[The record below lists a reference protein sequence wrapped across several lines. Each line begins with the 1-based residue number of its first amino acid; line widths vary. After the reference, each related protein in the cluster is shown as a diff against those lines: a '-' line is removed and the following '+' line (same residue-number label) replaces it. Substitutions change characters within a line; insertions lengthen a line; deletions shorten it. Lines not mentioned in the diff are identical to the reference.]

1 MEPGRSAETGDD
13 HGAAADLVEA
23 SPQGVA
29 AAGFSEDDKTRRT
42 ETTSVRDRQSETQG
56 LRTHKERRT
65 GHTTAADQIDLP
77 LGRGPDPAPSCEL
90 EQRLTW
96 TYTVRGGPVGGPA
109 IARAAGAARGSQPL
123 CLRLRSRRL
132 GVRIPP
138 GALCVETDDHAP
150 DQRRRRRGPCSFTDA
165 HQLHRPSRDC
175 LRGSAVGMR

>member
-42 ETTSVRDRQSETQG
+42 EITSVRDRQSETQG

-109 IARAAGAARGSQPL
+109 IARAAGATRGRNHSVSDYGSEGWGFESLLARSVLRQTTMPL
-123 CLRLRSRRL
+123 TSGGAGGGLARSRMH
-132 GVRIPP
+132 I
-138 GALCVETDDHAP
+138 
-150 DQRRRRRGPCSFTDA
+150 SFTA
-165 HQLHRPSRDC
+165 
-175 LRGSAVGMR
+175 LRGTVFGVLR